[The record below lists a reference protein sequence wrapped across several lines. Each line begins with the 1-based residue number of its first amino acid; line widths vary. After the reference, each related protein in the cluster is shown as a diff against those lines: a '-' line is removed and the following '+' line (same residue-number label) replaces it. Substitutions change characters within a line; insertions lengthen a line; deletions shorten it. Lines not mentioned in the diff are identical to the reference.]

1 MVVIGLTGGI
11 GTGKS
16 EVARVLA
23 GLGAAWIS
31 VDELGH
37 QAYRP
42 HTVTW
47 RQVVEAFGKR
57 ILSPGGKINRQ
68 VLGAIVFSDPAALD
82 KLNRIMF
89 PTLFELARTEIARRE
104 AEGGDIIILEA
115 ALLIEAGWTDLVD
128 EIWVTVAPEKDVVSR
143 LMARNQLAYDD
154 AISRVRSQLS
164 DADKVIHATAVIE
177 NCGSLKDLC
186 SRAGAIWDERI
197 LSRKG

>member
-1 MVVIGLTGGI
+1 MGSASSL
-11 GTGKS
+11 
-16 EVARVLA
+16 
-23 GLGAAWIS
+23 
-31 VDELGH
+31 
-37 QAYRP
+37 
-42 HTVTW
+42 
-47 RQVVEAFGKR
+47 
-57 ILSPGGKINRQ
+57 PGGKINRQ

-89 PTLFELARTEIARRE
+89 PTLFELATTEIARRE
-104 AEGGDIIILEA
+104 AEGDDIIILEA

-186 SRAGAIWDERI
+186 SRAGEIWDERI

>member
-42 HTVTW
+42 HTEPW
-47 RQVVEAFGKR
+47 RQVVETFGKR
-57 ILSPGGKINRQ
+57 ILSPGGEINRQ
-68 VLGAIVFSDPAALD
+68 ALGAIVFSDPVALD

-89 PTLFELARTEIARRE
+89 PALFDLAATEIARRE
-104 AEGGDIIILEA
+104 VDGDDIIILEA

-128 EIWVTVAPEKDVVSR
+128 EIWVTVAPEKAVVSR

-164 DADKVIHATAVIE
+164 DAEKVIHATAVIG
-177 NCGSLKDLC
+177 NCGSLNDLC
-186 SRAGAIWDERI
+186 RRVGEIWDERI